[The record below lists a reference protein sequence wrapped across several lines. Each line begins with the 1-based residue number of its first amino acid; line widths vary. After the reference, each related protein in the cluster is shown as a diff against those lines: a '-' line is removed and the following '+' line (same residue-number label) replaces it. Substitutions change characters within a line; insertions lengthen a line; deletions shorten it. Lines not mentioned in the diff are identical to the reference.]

1 MNILVTGAYGQLGQ
15 ELKQRTSE
23 TDKDQPSFFFTD
35 KDTLDITL
43 PEHLF
48 TFVERHRIDAIV
60 NCAAFTDVDGAESN
74 PEAAWLINDQAV
86 ENLARTAVNYNIRL
100 IHVSTDY
107 VFDGTHYKP
116 YQESDLP
123 SPKGVYG
130 QSKWA
135 GEQKIIDN
143 QAGMIIRTAWLYSPY
158 GKNFV
163 KTIARLVKE
172 KDALRVVYDQIGN
185 PTHAGDLADAIL
197 DILERTSDQKM
208 LSGVYHFA
216 NEGVCSWYDFAME
229 IARLRGSSC
238 FIEPIESKDYPT
250 PAPRPHYSVFN
261 KQKIKDDFNLTIP
274 WWRDSLNLML
284 NEQLPG

>member
-1 MNILVTGAYGQLGQ
+1 MNILITGAYGQLGQ

-23 TDKDQPSFFFTD
+23 TENDHDSFFFTD
-35 KDTLDITL
+35 KETLDITL
-43 PEHLF
+43 PEHLI
-48 TFVERHRIDAIV
+48 TFIERHRIDTIV

-74 PEAAWLINDQAV
+74 PEAAWLINDRAV
-86 ENLARTAVNYNIRL
+86 ENLARMAVNYNLRL

-116 YQESDLP
+116 YQESDQP
-123 SPKGVYG
+123 SPQGVYG

-135 GEQKIIDN
+135 GEQKIIEN
-143 QAGMIIRTAWLYSPY
+143 KAGMIIRTAWLYSPY

-163 KTIARLVKE
+163 KTIARLVTE

-197 DILERTSDQKM
+197 HILEATRNQKM
-208 LSGVYHFA
+208 LEGVYHFA

-238 FIEPIESKDYPT
+238 AIEPIESKDYPT

-261 KQKIKDDFNLTIP
+261 KQKIKEHFNLSIP
-274 WWRDSLNLML
+274 WWRDSLSLML
-284 NEQLPG
+284 KEQLPG

>member
-23 TDKDQPSFFFTD
+23 TDKDQPAFFFTD

-43 PEHLF
+43 PDQLF
-48 TFVERHRIDAIV
+48 TFVERNRIDAIV

-86 ENLARTAVNYNIRL
+86 ENLARTALKYNLRL

-116 YQESDLP
+116 YQESDMP
-123 SPKGVYG
+123 SPMGVYG
-130 QSKWA
+130 QSKRA

-197 DILERTSDQKM
+197 HILDSTREQKM

-229 IARLRGSSC
+229 IARFRGSSC

-261 KQKIKDDFNLTIP
+261 KQKIKEHFNLTIP

-284 NEQLPG
+284 KEQLPG

>member
-1 MNILVTGAYGQLGQ
+1 MNILVTGANGQLGREIQ
-15 ELKQRTSE
+15 QRTSE
-23 TDKDQPSFFFTD
+23 TDKEHPSFFFTD
-35 KDTLDITL
+35 KETLDITL
-43 PEHLF
+43 PEHLI

-74 PEAAWLINDQAV
+74 PDAAYQINDRAV

-107 VFDGTHYKP
+107 VFDGNHYMP

-123 SPKGVYG
+123 SPRGVYG

-135 GEQKIIDN
+135 GEQKIIQS

-163 KTIARLVKE
+163 KTIARLVSE
-172 KDALRVVYDQIGN
+172 RDALRVVCDQIGN

-197 DILERTSDQKM
+197 HILNTTNDQKM

-229 IARLRGSSC
+229 IARLIGSSC
-238 FIEPIESKDYPT
+238 LIEPIESKDYPT

-261 KQKIKDDFNLTIP
+261 KQKIKDHFNLTIP
-274 WWRDSLNLML
+274 WWRDSLSLML
-284 NEQLPG
+284 KDQLPG